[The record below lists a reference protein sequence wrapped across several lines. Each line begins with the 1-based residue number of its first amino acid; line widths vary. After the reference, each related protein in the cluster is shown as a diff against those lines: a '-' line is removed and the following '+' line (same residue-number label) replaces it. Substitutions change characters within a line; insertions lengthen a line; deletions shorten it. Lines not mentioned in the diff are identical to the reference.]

1 MMIRALG
8 EYQRS
13 AALVVYSHRN
23 LRGGYIVHIQGIHS
37 VHTLQ

>member
-23 LRGGYIVHIQGIHS
+23 LGGGYIHIQGIYS
-37 VHTLQ
+37 LHTLQ